1 MKRSIPVIIAVIVL
15 CAAVFLSIRYFNY
28 GGEKNNIG
36 QISEKDFATTIS
48 GSLKP
53 GPEDKIASR
62 RVYTPIR
69 LKISDINNVMGIVTV
84 PDLLFRSAVPVI
96 LILMILVAISFIRER
111 INKPIALSPY
121 ERAMKALAQ
130 ADPEKARPVAAPKEI
145 YFLIS
150 RVIRE
155 YLKDSLDL
163 GAKEVTAREFSAKVD
178 EITMLPDDIRS
189 AAKDLILRCDLI
201 KFSGAAADMGGL
213 KNDLETAKELVGAV
227 NTALTTKGDN
237 R

>member
-1 MKRSIPVIIAVIVL
+1 MKRSILVIIAAIGL
-15 CAAVFLSIRYFNY
+15 CAAAFLSIRYFNS
-28 GGEKNNIG
+28 GGEENNIG

-53 GPEDKIASR
+53 GPEDKSASR

-69 LKISDINNVMGIVTV
+69 LKISDINNVVGIVTV
-84 PDLLFRSAVPVI
+84 PDLLLRSAVPAI
-96 LILMILVAISFIRER
+96 LILTILVAISFIRER
-111 INKPIALSPY
+111 INRSTALSPY

-130 ADPEKARPVAAPKEI
+130 ADPEKAHPLAAQKEI

-201 KFSGAAADMGGL
+201 KFSGITADMSGL

-227 NTALTTKGDN
+227 NTALTAKGDSK
-237 R
+237 